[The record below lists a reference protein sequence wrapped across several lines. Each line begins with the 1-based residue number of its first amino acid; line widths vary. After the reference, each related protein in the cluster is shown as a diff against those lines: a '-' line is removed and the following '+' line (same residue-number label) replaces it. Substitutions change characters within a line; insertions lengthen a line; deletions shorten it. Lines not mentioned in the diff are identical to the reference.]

1 MITMARGIWT
11 LRNPVWSFQ
20 IFSVINLTS
29 SSIFPK
35 RKNLY
40 FKYNLQHKNIFPV
53 LFFLGGKIGQG
64 RIRILDFFKA
74 SNFPKNWKKSFALLM
89 KVEIILILRYYN
101 IASLFWN
108 HFSRKGE
115 IVWKPYLHRKNTWTF
130 DMIHIDLEFTNA
142 GTNYTQWV
150 SSLHNFTPSYWI
162 IGTIFPKKEKWLLK
176 ISFTSK
182 KIEPL
187 IQK

>member
-1 MITMARGIWT
+1 MYIPIQTNKSSINRDEELILDLKTIKNNNGEFLVKWARNIFFVTLAQKKCNIFYFYQMITMARGIWI

-29 SSIFPK
+29 SPIFPK

-74 SNFPKNWKKSFALLM
+74 SNFPKN
-89 KVEIILILRYYN
+89 
-101 IASLFWN
+101 
-108 HFSRKGE
+108 
-115 IVWKPYLHRKNTWTF
+115 
-130 DMIHIDLEFTNA
+130 
-142 GTNYTQWV
+142 
-150 SSLHNFTPSYWI
+150 
-162 IGTIFPKKEKWLLK
+162 
-176 ISFTSK
+176 
-182 KIEPL
+182 
-187 IQK
+187 

>member
-1 MITMARGIWT
+1 MITMDGCICIF
-11 LRNPVWSFQ
+11 RNPVCSFQ
-20 IFSVINLTS
+20 TFSIINLTS
-29 SSIFPK
+29 SPIFPK

-115 IVWKPYLHRKNTWTF
+115 IILKT
-130 DMIHIDLEFTNA
+130 
-142 GTNYTQWV
+142 
-150 SSLHNFTPSYWI
+150 SFTP
-162 IGTIFPKKEKWLLK
+162 
-176 ISFTSK
+176 
-182 KIEPL
+182 
-187 IQK
+187 